1 MVEAGVQVGQRAKGM
16 LKLMKG
22 FHFIKFCHF
31 ILDFLS
37 IYEPLSEVC
46 QKDLALV
53 TELDSTLGRAYVAL
67 ESLRLQAG
75 PKEEEFNAGSQDGQL
90 HGIFLNRVEMAEQRF
105 QSDRERMIL
114 TGAEYLQ
121 QRFSAD
127 RPAQLRNME
136 VLDTTA
142 WTGSTELAC
151 FGNDDIL
158 SLAKYCTLSL
168 PAGYSEE
175 ALLKEWQS
183 LKAATQ
189 NLLFSMLCKCALTQH
204 CRFPLLRRFVVVV
217 VSVPIS
223 TSCCARGFKAMSKI
237 RTEERTK
244 LSNEVL
250 DTLMMTAVNGV
261 AVAEYD
267 PQPASQHW
275 HLTSSGHRFSHIY
288 ACAREPTGFHA
299 NLGPRKEGM
308 AGPCKEDSMAQKTSI
323 MPSGEP

>member
-1 MVEAGVQVGQRAKGM
+1 
-16 LKLMKG
+16 
-22 FHFIKFCHF
+22 
-31 ILDFLS
+31 
-37 IYEPLSEVC
+37 
-46 QKDLALV
+46 
-53 TELDSTLGRAYVAL
+53 
-67 ESLRLQAG
+67 
-75 PKEEEFNAGSQDGQL
+75 
-90 HGIFLNRVEMAEQRF
+90 
-105 QSDRERMIL
+105 MIL

-204 CRFPLLRRFVVVV
+204 C
-217 VSVPIS
+217 
-223 TSCCARGFKAMSKI
+223 
-237 RTEERTK
+237 
-244 LSNEVL
+244 
-250 DTLMMTAVNGV
+250 
-261 AVAEYD
+261 
-267 PQPASQHW
+267 
-275 HLTSSGHRFSHIY
+275 
-288 ACAREPTGFHA
+288 
-299 NLGPRKEGM
+299 
-308 AGPCKEDSMAQKTSI
+308 
-323 MPSGEP
+323 